1 MKRSEVHPLP
11 QFFDRYIGL
20 VDDIDLVSALR
31 HYAGFAPADL
41 QDQLGQM
48 ADLRYAPEKWTIRD
62 IIQHVIDNERVQTYR
77 ALRFARGD
85 STPLP
90 GYDEQ
95 LFAAHTAANQRGL
108 GDLLSEFECVRSSSI
123 ALFGSFDEAM
133 MRRSGPC
140 FGLQISVAAI
150 GFALVGHQIHHLN
163 VIRERYIPMLPGK

>member
-11 QFFDRYIGL
+11 RFFDRYIGL
-20 VDDIDLVSALR
+20 VDDIDLMAALR
-31 HYAGFAPADL
+31 QHAGFAPADL
-41 QDQLGQM
+41 QARLEQM

-62 IIQHVIDNERVQTYR
+62 ILQHVIDNERVQSYR

-95 LFAAHTAANQRGL
+95 LFAAHTTANRRGL
-108 GDLLSEFECVRSSSI
+108 DDLLSEFECVRSSSI

-133 MRRSGPC
+133 MRRSGHC
-140 FGLQISVAAI
+140 FDLQISVTAI
-150 GFALVGHQIHHLN
+150 GFVLVGHQIHHLN
-163 VIRERYIPMLPGK
+163 VIRERYLTMLPGK